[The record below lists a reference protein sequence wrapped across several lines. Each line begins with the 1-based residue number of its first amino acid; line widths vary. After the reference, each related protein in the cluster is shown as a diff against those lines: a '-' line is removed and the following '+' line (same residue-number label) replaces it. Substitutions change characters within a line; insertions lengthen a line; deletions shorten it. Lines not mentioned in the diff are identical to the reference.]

1 MLDEGSTK
9 EKGRKESDER
19 ERAEGGR
26 EGGMD
31 GWMDG
36 RSFQINL

>member
-1 MLDEGSTK
+1 VSECGCNGEGDK
-9 EKGRKESDER
+9 
-19 ERAEGGR
+19 

-36 RSFQINL
+36 RMDGVEGSEGER